1 MYFPLFETLYYT
13 GMREGELLALSK
25 DMIDLAN
32 NVIHIRKTFYRRY
45 KVDHITEPKTENS
58 IRDIVIPQFLADELK
73 EYLSHCYELE
83 DGERIFKMTAEAV
96 QHKMKNAIKRLGLKM
111 IRVHSL
117 RHSHVAFLIN
127 RGVQPLEI
135 KERLGHRDIKVTLNT
150 YGHLYPNAQKKV
162 ADLLDMEYKKAPTNT
177 ND

>member
-1 MYFPLFETLYYT
+1 
-13 GMREGELLALSK
+13 MRDWMDLNGDGKIDGAEMMFAGEMLCTS
-25 DMIDLAN
+25 
-32 NVIHIRKTFYRRY
+32 R
-45 KVDHITEPKTENS
+45 EE
-58 IRDIVIPQFLADELK
+58 
-73 EYLSHCYELE
+73 
-83 DGERIFKMTAEAV
+83 
-96 QHKMKNAIKRLGLKM
+96 
-111 IRVHSL
+111 
-117 RHSHVAFLIN
+117 HVAFLIN